1 MGLLATLFGCSK
13 KSNDPAGDSVRLSG
27 KYSLYKEVD
36 TTFSPTDVLVETLDG
51 DTLYLNY
58 GTKDLAIIPDA
69 IAQYDPKALLT
80 DTLNFLSATSG
91 VETGVGY
98 SAPYPFTYS
107 VQAGTFNDGNNV
119 KNGSLSLTYT
129 LSQPNSTTLK
139 ILVIQKDGNTI
150 EDSNA
155 SYFKKL

>member
-1 MGLLATLFGCSK
+1 MAVLATLFGCSK
-13 KSNDPAGDSVRLSG
+13 KSDDPGGNSARLSG

-36 TTFSPTDVLVETLDG
+36 TTFSPTDVLVETLVG

-58 GTKDLAIIPDA
+58 GTKDLDIIPDA

-91 VETGVGY
+91 VETGLGY
-98 SAPYPFTYS
+98 SVPYPFSYS
-107 VQAGTFNDGNNV
+107 LQAGTFNDGNNV
-119 KNGSLSLTYT
+119 NNGSLSLTFT
-129 LSQPNSTTLK
+129 LSQPNSTTVK
-139 ILVIQKDGNTI
+139 ILVIQKTGNII

-155 SYFKKL
+155 SYYKKL